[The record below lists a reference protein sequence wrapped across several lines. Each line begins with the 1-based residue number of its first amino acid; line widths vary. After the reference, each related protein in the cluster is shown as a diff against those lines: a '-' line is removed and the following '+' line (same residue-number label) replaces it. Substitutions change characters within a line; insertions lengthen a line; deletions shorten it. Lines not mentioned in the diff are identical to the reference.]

1 MLIIK
6 QDVNHKTRGIVM
18 KKRKIQIGICIFDV
32 VIAAEQ
38 GVISADFSFS
48 DKKIDE
54 APESEIKQASFLR
67 QQIFYGEWDWL
78 IEKEK
83 TIQLDTHGIEV
94 TVTEPIFNGFVMFG
108 AGSISSQL
116 KDVENDDNNDYNI
129 ACEAIESMILAHA
142 VAGVNIESHAYLEGL
157 ETAIESIA
165 NNL

>member
-1 MLIIK
+1 
-6 QDVNHKTRGIVM
+6 M
-18 KKRKIQIGICIFDV
+18 KKMKIKIDNFVFDLL
-32 VIAAEQ
+32 IEDGQ
-38 GVISADFSFS
+38 GVISAEFSFS
-48 DKKIDE
+48 DKKIE
-54 APESEIKQASFLR
+54 EVSEIEMKQASFLR